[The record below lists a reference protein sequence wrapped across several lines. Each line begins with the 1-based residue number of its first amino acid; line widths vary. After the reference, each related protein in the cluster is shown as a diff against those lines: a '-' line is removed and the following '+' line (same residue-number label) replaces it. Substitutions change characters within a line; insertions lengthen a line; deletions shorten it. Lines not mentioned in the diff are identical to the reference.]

1 MRPLAKWYA
10 RDQDGTKN
18 ILPIWRL
25 QLYNPIKLNLLLA
38 RYVIYSKEVSMW
50 LTQD

>member
-1 MRPLAKWYA
+1 MQPLAKKYA

-18 ILPIWRL
+18 ILPIWRF
-25 QLYNPIKLNLLLA
+25 QLYYLIKLNFLLA
-38 RYVIYSKEVSMW
+38 HCVIYTTEINMW